1 MDETVCKYFN
11 SKAGCRNGEKCE
23 FKHTE
28 LDPSAIKLC
37 KHFTGEPNSC
47 LFGDKCRFRHESPD
61 PTILYAGQTLQTDC
75 NTHEHSSQV
84 NSAEEENDSHNEDDS
99 HQGFFECEYCNF
111 KIEISNPDED
121 EVALYEKHFRE
132 KHIDLL
138 QGSEYILKYLGTDST
153 SFDEEYPDLETAANV
168 KGKKVENKQ
177 NAKTSS
183 SNKNKNLVNV
193 RYPGGEMN
201 LEHHRFPDFFSDERK
216 KLLDVIVS
224 SYVSSFSSQKEQI
237 ACIMKELAL
246 TEEDYSESLGTVT
259 KYMMNVGEDLQEC
272 ATRLQKMFKFHK
284 NLLVNGPN
292 VASDLEMFFSKIF
305 EKENIILYSEYISTL
320 LDYKKKLQDLRNDNK
335 EFDEKCKEFESNE
348 RCMLRLQ
355 TLLSMPEKRFK
366 YYFNICMRIEE
377 ICGQQDCGKM
387 NGKSHEIKLLG
398 DAISGC
404 IKDVMMHTDFELKYT
419 EYRWKGRQLRM
430 LRHKYFQ
437 EAIRAAVKK
446 MTTSEAIQKAQ
457 LGRELGP
464 KIKDANIWGAEQ
476 MLLSRCQLL
485 QKNRQLDLHYLFQDE
500 ARDSLEIL
508 LPSIT
513 NEIKSERPLQAVPLD
528 LTIVTGKGK
537 HSKDKQPILIT
548 SVQNSLRRQ
557 GYPFSEEHLGA
568 YLIYFKI

>member
-404 IKDVMMHTDFELKYT
+404 IKDVM
-419 EYRWKGRQLRM
+419 
-430 LRHKYFQ
+430 
-437 EAIRAAVKK
+437 
-446 MTTSEAIQKAQ
+446 
-457 LGRELGP
+457 GRELGP

-557 GYPFSEEHLGA
+557 GYPNRQSSIKNNPNRMKFE
-568 YLIYFKI
+568 